1 MSARNACS
9 VMVAGEKKSLALSS
23 LSGKPGT
30 FIIPAYS
37 TGGLPPTAWVI
48 SAVIDWLGR
57 VLRSVQES
65 PPSSETKMGA
75 VALAEPPGFGVK
87 AEAAMS
93 FGFEAYSA
101 RNGSA
106 SCQVSPLSETGIK
119 STTRTPASLPVGP
132 WPIGR
137 SQATHSPTAAAI
149 TPARMTHAP
158 RSRPPPCPYDR
169 ILGVGLARERHA
181 SKLWRGHARG
191 GRRFFPRG
199 SEPRTAPLAHG

>member
-93 FGFEAYSA
+93 FGFAAYSA

-106 SCQVSPLSETGIK
+106 SCQVSPLKERGIK
-119 STTRTPASLPVGP
+119 STTRPPASLAGGTCRSDPV
-132 WPIGR
+132 
-137 SQATHSPTAAAI
+137 QAANRATPTAI
-149 TPARMTHAP
+149 TLTRMTQYT
-158 RSRPPPCPYDR
+158 RPLYQR
-169 ILGVGLARERHA
+169 QTIAGGSSWGVG
-181 SKLWRGHARG
+181 
-191 GRRFFPRG
+191 
-199 SEPRTAPLAHG
+199 